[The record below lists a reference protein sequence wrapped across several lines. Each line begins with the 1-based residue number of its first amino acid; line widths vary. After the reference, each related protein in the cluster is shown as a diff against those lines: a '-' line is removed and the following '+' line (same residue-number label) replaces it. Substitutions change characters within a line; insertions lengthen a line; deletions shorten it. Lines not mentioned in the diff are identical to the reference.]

1 MNRTLL
7 RIAALLAFGL
17 GAMSVVAGG
26 QVLLGRTPGYTVISW
41 LPAYNFGL
49 GLLTALV
56 TAPLIWADR
65 PWALPAALGTL
76 GVHSLALLLLL
87 TAYRAVV
94 APDSLGATTF
104 RVVVW
109 LIILAL
115 MFFQSRRGRAA
126 GRNQPNLS

>member
-1 MNRTLL
+1 MNRPLL

-41 LPAYNFGL
+41 LPVYNAAL
-49 GLLTALV
+49 GFLTALGV
-56 TAPLIWADR
+56 APLIWVNHR
-65 PWALPAALGTL
+65 WALPAALGTL
-76 GVHSLALLLLL
+76 GMHSLALLVLL
-87 TAYRAVV
+87 TAFRAVV
-94 APDSLGATTF
+94 APDSLGATIF

-115 MFFQSRRGRAA
+115 MLIQARQTRPA
-126 GRNQPNLS
+126 GPNQPKLS